1 MVINSISLENFQC
14 YYGPASKNC
23 FEFGEGLN
31 IIIGDNGAGK
41 SKIYDGFYWVLF
53 DKVFDSANRTF
64 LKTSE
69 VKRDLISDKTKFE
82 AKEGSYIKTEVTIE
96 IVKRDITYRLCRSYK
111 AKKLSSQDYSKD
123 ESWQEPLD
131 SHLQIFRID
140 VIEPHL
146 VTNDSEIDT
155 IIKNILPAHIQP
167 YLWFQGEQ
175 VDSLIDFKDKN
186 TLSKAINILSDISL
200 YDDYVDIAQ
209 KALKSAQYILNQEQR
224 KNTKDI
230 NEREDLERKR
240 ISYEVLITRQKE
252 ELQLAQD
259 EFVIASE
266 KYDELTSKIQDVEAL
281 SKLKEKKAQKESL
294 FRRVNKNKLE
304 LKQNFNKNL
313 FSKAWVLR
321 NTLPLFEGYI
331 RLYVNYEEWRLLRVA
346 EERGKQIAAKK
357 VTEILQN
364 RLPSNVPEPMYI
376 ERMLKE
382 ERCLVCDREAKI
394 GSAPYEAI
402 EALLKSSSK
411 SDNYII
417 EEALSKQDFSNDFKK
432 LSSNGSS
439 YEQSV
444 KRIDKDINEELKK
457 ITELEYEE
465 NEIRKELDEIESKLG
480 LLLHS
485 GTIKLEETED
495 ISLAFKNHERK
506 KREKDSIIKDIK
518 TKIELNEKEV
528 DKIEGKLKQLVT
540 GEMNS
545 IFERNVEILKQFEII
560 VESTK
565 ERVSDKLIRRLEFE
579 ANRLFQA
586 MTQGNIAIRG
596 KIILEKQANNSYLP
610 RNVGSDGVEL
620 SSINDSNIIL
630 IKLATIMAIISAKGR
645 YSELYPLISDAPT
658 SKFGETYAF
667 GFFKT
672 ISEVYSQ
679 SIIMTKELVNNNGLR
694 EKMLNEIENIGAI
707 YTIKPNIKEEDR
719 EDRKELEIKIKKE
732 R

>member
-14 YYGPASKNC
+14 YYGQASKNC
-23 FEFGEGLN
+23 FKFREGLN

-53 DKVFDSANRTF
+53 DRVFDSSNRTF

-69 VKRDLISDKTKFE
+69 VKRDLISDKAKFE
-82 AKEGSYIKTEVTIE
+82 TKEGSYIKAEVIIE

-111 AKKLSSQDYSKD
+111 AKKLSSEDYSKD

-131 SHLQIFRID
+131 SHLQIFKID

-146 VTNDSEIDT
+146 ITNDDEIET
-155 IIKNILPAHIQP
+155 IIQNILPANIQP

-209 KALKSAQYILNQEQR
+209 KSLKSAQYALSQEQR
-224 KNTKDI
+224 KNTKDVK
-230 NEREDLERKR
+230 EREELESNKR
-240 ISYEVLITRQKE
+240 SLGILINRQKE
-252 ELQLAQD
+252 ELQLAKD

-266 KYDELTSKIQDVEAL
+266 KYDELTGKIQDVEAL
-281 SKLKEKKAQKESL
+281 SKLKEKKAQKEFL
-294 FRRVNKNKLE
+294 FRKVNKDKLE

-331 RLYVNYEEWRLLRVA
+331 KNYVNYEEWRLKRVA

-357 VTEILQN
+357 ITEILQN

-411 SDNYII
+411 SDNSII
-417 EEALSKQDFSNDFKK
+417 EEPISKQDFSNDYKK

-439 YEQSV
+439 YEQFI
-444 KRIDKDINEELKK
+444 KRIDKDINDELKK
-457 ITELEYEE
+457 ITEFE
-465 NEIRKELDEIESKLG
+465 NEEEDIRKELDEIESKLG
-480 LLLHS
+480 LLLHT

-495 ISLAFKNHERK
+495 ISLAFRNHERK
-506 KREKDSIIKDIK
+506 KREKDSTIKDIK
-518 TKIELNEKEV
+518 TKIELNEKEIV
-528 DKIEGKLKQLVT
+528 RIEVKLKQLVT

-545 IFERNVEILKQFEII
+545 IFERNVELLKQFEII

-586 MTQGNIAIRG
+586 MTKGNIAVRG

-610 RNVGSDGVEL
+610 RNVGSDGNEL

-630 IKLATIMAIISAKGR
+630 IKLATIMSIISAKGR

-672 ISEVYSQ
+672 ISEIYGQ
-679 SIIMTKELVNNNGLR
+679 SIIMTKELVNNNGLK
-694 EKMLNEIENIGAI
+694 EKMINEIENIGAI
-707 YTIKPNIKEEDR
+707 YLIRPNIKEEDR

-732 R
+732 K

>member
-1 MVINSISLENFQC
+1 MVIKSISLENFQC
-14 YYGPASKNC
+14 YYGSASKNC

-53 DKVFDSANRTF
+53 DRVFDSSDRTF

-69 VKRDLISDKTKFE
+69 VKRDLISDKAKFE
-82 AKEGSYIKTEVTIE
+82 AKEGSYLKTEVTIE
-96 IVKRDITYRLCRSYK
+96 VVKRDITYRLCRSYK
-111 AKKLSSQDYSKD
+111 AKKLNSEDYSKD
-123 ESWQEPLD
+123 EAWQEPLE

-146 VTNDSEIDT
+146 VTSSDEIDALMQ
-155 IIKNILPAHIQP
+155 NILPAHIQP
-167 YLWFQGEQ
+167 YVWFQGEQ

-209 KALKSAQYILNQEQR
+209 KSLKSAQYALNQEQR
-224 KNTKDI
+224 KNTKDFK
-230 NEREDLERKR
+230 EREDLERSKR
-240 ISYEVLITRQKE
+240 SLDVLINRQKE
-252 ELQLAQD
+252 ELQLAKD

-266 KYDELTSKIQDVEAL
+266 KYEELTGKIQDVEAL
-281 SKLKEKKAQKESL
+281 SKLKEKKAQKEL
-294 FRRVNKNKLE
+294 LYRRVNKDKLE

-321 NTLPLFEGYI
+321 NTLPLFESYI
-331 RLYVNYEEWRLLRVA
+331 KYYVKYEDWRLRRVA

-357 VTEILQN
+357 VTEILQS
-364 RLPSNVPEPMYI
+364 RLPPNVPESRYI
-376 ERMLKE
+376 ERMLRE

-394 GSAPYEAI
+394 GSEPFKAI
-402 EALLKSSSK
+402 EAVLKSSSK
-411 SDNYII
+411 SDSFII
-417 EEALSKQDFSNDFKK
+417 EEPISKQDFSNDYKK
-432 LSSNGSS
+432 LSSNGASF
-439 YEQSV
+439 EQSV
-444 KRIDKDINEELKK
+444 KRIDKDINDELKK
-457 ITELEYEE
+457 ITELENEE
-465 NEIRKELDEIESKLG
+465 TEIRKELDEIESKLG

-485 GTIKLEETED
+485 GTIKLEEAED

-518 TKIELNEKEV
+518 NKIDLNEKEV
-528 DKIEGKLKQLVT
+528 ARIDGKLKQLVS
-540 GEMNS
+540 GEINS
-545 IFERNVEILKQFEII
+545 IFERNVEILKQFGII

-565 ERVSDKLIRRLEFE
+565 ERVSEKLIRRLEFE

-586 MTQGNIAIRG
+586 MTTGNIAIRG

-610 RNVGSDGVEL
+610 RNVGSDGAEL

-672 ISEVYSQ
+672 VSEVYSQ
-679 SIIMTKELVNNNGLR
+679 SIIMTKELVNNNGLKDR
-694 EKMLNEIENIGAI
+694 MFNEIENIGTVYLI
-707 YTIKPNIKEEDR
+707 RPNIKEEDR